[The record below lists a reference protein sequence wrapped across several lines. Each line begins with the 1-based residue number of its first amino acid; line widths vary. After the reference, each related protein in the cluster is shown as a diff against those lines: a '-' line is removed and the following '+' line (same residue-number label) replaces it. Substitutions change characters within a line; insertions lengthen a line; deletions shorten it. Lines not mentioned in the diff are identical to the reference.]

1 MSLFTE
7 LKRRNVFRVGAAYLV
22 VGWLLLQIADV
33 LLGNFGAPAWAFKSF
48 AAILALG
55 LPVALFL
62 AWAFELTP
70 DGVRRE
76 DEHSDDTAPAP
87 RRHLGSNVLIVA
99 GLIAIIG
106 VLVVERVW
114 FAGKPPDATA
124 QDVETTP
131 TVEPEPSIAV
141 LPFVNMSGS
150 ADNEYFSDGL
160 TETLLHKLAQVAE
173 LKVAA
178 RTSSFAFKDQN
189 RDIREIA
196 AALGVANIL
205 EGSVQRAG
213 DRVRITAQLI
223 QADDGYHLWSQVF
236 DRSLDDIF
244 AVQDDIAVQVA
255 SALRGSLLEES
266 AVADAGGTDNTEAYD
281 WYLRGRDA
289 LFDSN
294 AERLAD
300 AVNAM
305 RRAITLDPQFANAW
319 AGLSEALWKRARFTG
334 RELDEG
340 LGDEIIESARTA
352 VRLAPDSAIAR
363 IALGEALWRPGGD
376 RPGAQEQFERAVGLE
391 PQNPR
396 ALTALS
402 GLLLN
407 MQRTNEAVE
416 LAERAMAID
425 PLDWDAKAGAVT
437 TYVSVGRLDQAERLA
452 KSILDWDPDYVPG
465 LASLGFVYWLSGEQV
480 KAYRTFHRLLQINPR
495 AAYVMERI
503 ASLFFSLGD
512 FDGATRWLERANA
525 ISPDAGIWLRELI
538 LRAKGDTERAVE
550 YVQQHADR
558 IDSRTAGSTLEGL
571 SWAEL
576 QVAYLRGDW
585 TTLYTMSA
593 AFLDHSKPADTT
605 NRVFDARNAMAL
617 AADRLGRSEER
628 DRLLAVQQQHIDR
641 LRESGAAY
649 ALIHFEQALTHAI
662 SGDAKATRD
671 ALELAYEAGAIALPL
686 VNTAPEFEK
695 VRDSDEIRTLFE
707 RIDEQNAARLERL
720 LEVERELGD
729 FAGEPVGVQET
740 ES

>member
-1 MSLFTE
+1 
-7 LKRRNVFRVGAAYLV
+7 
-22 VGWLLLQIADV
+22 
-33 LLGNFGAPAWAFKSF
+33 
-48 AAILALG
+48 
-55 LPVALFL
+55 
-62 AWAFELTP
+62 
-70 DGVRRE
+70 
-76 DEHSDDTAPAP
+76 
-87 RRHLGSNVLIVA
+87 
-99 GLIAIIG
+99 
-106 VLVVERVW
+106 
-114 FAGKPPDATA
+114 
-124 QDVETTP
+124 
-131 TVEPEPSIAV
+131 
-141 LPFVNMSGS
+141 
-150 ADNEYFSDGL
+150 
-160 TETLLHKLAQVAE
+160 
-173 LKVAA
+173 VAA

-266 AVADAGGTDNTEAYD
+266 AVADAGGTENTEAYD
-281 WYLRGRDA
+281 FYLRGRDA

-319 AGLSEALWKRARFTG
+319 AGLSEALWKQARFTG
-334 RELDEG
+334 RERDEG
-340 LGDEIIESARTA
+340 LDDEIIESARTA

-376 RPGAQEQFERAVGLE
+376 RPGAQEQFERALGLE

-402 GLLLN
+402 GLLMN

-425 PLDWDAKAGAVT
+425 PLDWEAKAGAVT
-437 TYVSVGRLDQAERLA
+437 IYVAAGRLDQAERLA
-452 KSILDWDPDYVPG
+452 KSIVDWDPDYVPG

-503 ASLFFSLGD
+503 ASLFFPLGD
-512 FDGATRWLERANA
+512 FDGAMRWLERANA
-525 ISPDAGIWLRELI
+525 IRPDAGIWLREHI
-538 LRAKGDTERAVE
+538 LSAKGDTERAVE

-558 IDSRTAGSTLEGL
+558 IDSRIAGSTLEGL
-571 SWAEL
+571 SWSEL

-593 AFLDHSKPADTT
+593 AFLDHSKPDDLT

-641 LRESGAAY
+641 LRESGAAF
-649 ALIHFEQALTHAI
+649 ARIHFEQALTHAI

-695 VRDSDEIRTLFE
+695 VRDSDEIRTLLE

-729 FAGEPVGVQET
+729 FAGQPVGVQET